1 MGTGQSNPENA
12 GKRAASVL
20 FMQTKDRLCGPLTS
34 GTMGSQSGRH
44 FFIQSHH
51 SGPPQ
56 VSAAGQGRAC
66 ASHLHLQDRM
76 PLHLPTQISWGR
88 CLVGNGRGAQGQEL
102 AKAHGL
108 PGTPNLKARGWE
120 PSPSLG
126 WKVGASVTHQLA
138 LAGLCLQRS
147 NYMGTNRLQASSRCC
162 CESYARAHFI

>member
-1 MGTGQSNPENA
+1 MWASDFWDHGEPVWQALLHPVPPFWASSSFCGWSGQS
-12 GKRAASVL
+12 
-20 FMQTKDRLCGPLTS
+20 LC
-34 GTMGSQSGRH
+34 
-44 FFIQSHH
+44 F
-51 SGPPQ
+51 PPPPP
-56 VSAAGQGRAC
+56 GQEG
-66 ASHLHLQDRM
+66 